1 VAIPAGRYALGPDDG
16 TLSVRTHRTG
26 AAAMAGHNL
35 LFHVTS
41 WEAVL
46 VVGEDPADVVIEVNV
61 DGGSLRVQE
70 GSGGVQSLSDDQ
82 KAEIEQTVDNEVLRG
97 EQISFESTSVRADG
111 DGLRVEGDL
120 TLHGTTRPLGFDVAM
135 TGDGTLGA
143 TAVIKQT
150 DWGMKPYSTLFGA
163 LKVVDEVEVG
173 IDARLGA

>member
-1 VAIPAGRYALGPDDG
+1 MAIPVGRYALGPDDG
-16 TLSVRTHRTG
+16 TLSVRTQRTG

-46 VVGEDPADVVIEVNV
+46 VVGEDPADVVIEVSA

-97 EQISFESTSVRADG
+97 EQISFESKSVRANG
-111 DGLRVEGDL
+111 DDLRVEGDL
-120 TLHGTTRPLGFDVAM
+120 TLHGTTRPLGFDVAT
-135 TGDGTLGA
+135 TGDGRLGA

-163 LKVVDEVEVG
+163 LKVVDEVEVS

>member
-1 VAIPAGRYALGPDDG
+1 
-16 TLSVRTHRTG
+16 
-26 AAAMAGHNL
+26 
-35 LFHVTS
+35 
-41 WEAVL
+41 
-46 VVGEDPADVVIEVNV
+46 
-61 DGGSLRVQE
+61 
-70 GSGGVQSLSDDQ
+70 VQSLSDDQ

-97 EQISFESTSVRADG
+97 EQISFESKSARAEG

-135 TGDGTLGA
+135 TGDGRLGA

-163 LKVVDEVEVG
+163 LKVVDEVEVS

>member
-1 VAIPAGRYALGPDDG
+1 VAIPAGRYALGPNDG
-16 TLSVRTHRTG
+16 TLSVRTRRTG

-35 LFHVTS
+35 LLHVTS

-46 VVGEDPADVVIEVNV
+46 VVGEDPADAVIEVSA

-70 GSGGVQSLSDDQ
+70 GTGGVQSLSDDQ
-82 KAEIEQTVDNEVLRG
+82 KTEIEQTVDSEVLKG
-97 EQISFESTSVRADG
+97 ERISLGSTWGRAG
-111 DGLRVEGDL
+111 GAGLRVEGDL
-120 TLHGTTRPLGFDVAM
+120 TLHGTTRPLGFDVVM

-163 LKVVDEVEVG
+163 LKVVDEVEVS

>member
-1 VAIPAGRYALGPDDG
+1 VAIPSGRYALGPDDG

-41 WEAVL
+41 WQAVL
-46 VVGEDPADVVIEVNV
+46 VVGDDPAGAVIEVSA

-82 KAEIEQTVDNEVLRG
+82 KREIEQTVDNEVLRG
-97 EQISFESTSVRADG
+97 EQISFESKSVRADG

-135 TGDGTLGA
+135 TDDGTLGA

-150 DWGMKPYSTLFGA
+150 DWGLKPYSTLFGA
-163 LKVVDEVEVG
+163 LKVVDDVAVS
-173 IDARLGA
+173 IDARLG

>member
-1 VAIPAGRYALGPDDG
+1 VAIPAGRYALGPEHG
-16 TLSVRTHRTG
+16 TLSVRTQKTG

-35 LFHVTS
+35 LFLVKS

-46 VVGEDPADVVIEVNV
+46 VVADDPAGAVIEVSA

-70 GSGGVQSLSDDQ
+70 GSGGVQALSDDQ
-82 KAEIEQTVDNEVLRG
+82 KTEIEHTVDTEVLKG
-97 EQISFESTSVRADG
+97 ERISFESKSVRTDF

-135 TGDGTLGA
+135 TSEGTLGA

-163 LKVVDEVEVG
+163 LKVVDEVAVS
-173 IDARLGA
+173 IAARLGT

>member
-1 VAIPAGRYALGPDDG
+1 VAIPSGRYALGPDDG
-16 TLSVRTHRTG
+16 TLSVRTQRTG

-46 VVGEDPADVVIEVNV
+46 VVGDDPSDAVIEVSA

-70 GSGGVQSLSDDQ
+70 GTGGVQSLSDDQ
-82 KAEIEQTVDNEVLRG
+82 KAEIEQTVDNEVLKG
-97 EQISFESTSVRADG
+97 EQISFESKSVRADG

-135 TGDGTLGA
+135 TGDGMLGA

-163 LKVVDEVEVG
+163 LKVVDEVEVS

>member
-1 VAIPAGRYALGPDDG
+1 
-16 TLSVRTHRTG
+16 
-26 AAAMAGHNL
+26 MAGHNL
-35 LFHVTS
+35 LFHVGS

-46 VVGEDPADVVIEVNV
+46 VVGDDPADAVIEVSA

-82 KAEIEQTVDNEVLRG
+82 KTEIEQTVDNEVLKG
-97 EQISFESTSVRADG
+97 EQISF
-111 DGLRVEGDL
+111 DL

-163 LKVVDEVEVG
+163 LKVVDEVEVS

>member
-1 VAIPAGRYALGPDDG
+1 VAIPSGRYALGPDDG
-16 TLSVRTHRTG
+16 TLSVRTQKTG

-35 LFHVTS
+35 LFLVTS

-46 VVGEDPADVVIEVNV
+46 VVGDDPADAVIEVSA

-82 KAEIEQTVDNEVLRG
+82 KAEIEQTVDNEVLKG
-97 EQISFESTSVRADG
+97 EQISFESKSVRADG

-120 TLHGTTRPLGFDVAM
+120 TLHGATRPLGFDVAM
-135 TGDGTLGA
+135 TGEGTFGA

-163 LKVVDEVEVG
+163 LKVVDEVAVS
-173 IDARLGA
+173 IDVRLGA